1 VHAAALPVTDEV
13 LAALGGCV
21 STVTARSVLDV
32 ALRRAAMS
40 TKTLEREGMKPQLLN
55 AIEHGLAMFARD
67 PGATA
72 SCLSRL
78 RAVRQPSRSLND
90 RPVEISSDDE
100 NGIVAAR
107 VQART
112 MADTIGFD
120 GDNCIRIVT
129 AVSELARNIHKYAG
143 HGRITLRVLGA
154 PRTGLSLVASDEG
167 PGIPHIRDVLDGT
180 YKSRTGLGLG
190 LRGCQRLMD
199 EFAIDTTA
207 GRGTTVRATKYR

>member
-1 VHAAALPVTDEV
+1 VHAADLPVTDAV

-21 STVTARSVLDV
+21 SSVTARSVLDV
-32 ALRRAAMS
+32 ALRRAGMS
-40 TKTLEREGMKPQLLN
+40 TKTLEREGMRPELLA

-67 PGATA
+67 PVATA

-78 RAVRQPSRSLND
+78 RAVRQPARGLND
-90 RPVEISSDDE
+90 RPVEIPIDDE

-107 VQART
+107 VKART
-112 MADTIGFD
+112 MADAIGFD

-143 HGRITLRVLGA
+143 HGRITLRALST
-154 PRTGLSLVASDEG
+154 PRTGLSLVASDQG
-167 PGIPHIRDVLDGT
+167 PGIPHIQDVLDGT
-180 YKSRTGLGLG
+180 HKSRTGLGLG

-199 EFAIDTTA
+199 EFTIDTAA
-207 GRGTTVRATKYR
+207 GRGTTVRAMKYR

>member
-1 VHAAALPVTDEV
+1 MHAAALPVTDEV

-21 STVTARSVLDV
+21 SSVTARSVLDV
-32 ALRRAAMS
+32 ALRRAGMS
-40 TKTLEREGMKPQLLN
+40 TKSLEREGMKRELLT

-78 RAVRQPSRSLND
+78 RAIRPSRGLND
-90 RPVEISSDDE
+90 RPVEIPIDDE

-112 MADTIGFD
+112 MADAIGFD

-143 HGRITLRVLGA
+143 HGRITLRVLSA
-154 PRTGLSLVASDEG
+154 PRTGLSLVASDQG

-180 YKSRTGLGLG
+180 HKSRTGLGLG

-199 EFAIDTTA
+199 ELTIDTAA
-207 GRGTTVRATKYR
+207 GRGTTIRATKYR